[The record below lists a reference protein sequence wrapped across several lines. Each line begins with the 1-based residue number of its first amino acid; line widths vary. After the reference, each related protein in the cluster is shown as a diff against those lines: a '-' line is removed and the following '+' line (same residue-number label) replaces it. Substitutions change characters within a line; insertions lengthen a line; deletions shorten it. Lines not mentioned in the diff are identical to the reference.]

1 MLPNEAMPLFGMRKK
16 EKIMKKLICT
26 VLAGT
31 MLLTLC
37 ACGTKKTE
45 TSVTPSAS
53 PAVES
58 TSPSSAPASPS
69 AAAEKTLASV
79 LDDINAHMEVGTAGS
94 SLKAVKFAAALL
106 DWGKKT
112 KLSADEI
119 KAQTVAWLSPKGN
132 DEQLAFAEKYAAVKN
147 AIAQLS
153 DDNAQ
158 ELLSEAGVADSNYP
172 WNDAAF
178 AAVKTV
184 TEAVLGQS

>member
-1 MLPNEAMPLFGMRKK
+1 MEK

-45 TSVTPSAS
+45 TSVSPSAS

-58 TSPSSAPASPS
+58 ASPSPSAAAQASPS

-79 LDDINAHMEVGTAGS
+79 LDDISAHMEVGTAGS
-94 SLKAVKFAAALL
+94 GLKAVRFAAELL
-106 DWGKKT
+106 DWGQET

-132 DEQLAFAEKYAAVKN
+132 DEQAAFAEKYAAVKN
-147 AIAQLS
+147 AAGQLS
-153 DDNAQ
+153 DDNAK
-158 ELLSEAGVADSNYP
+158 ERLDEAGVTDSNYP

-178 AAVKTV
+178 AAVQSV
-184 TEAVLGQS
+184 TGAVLGQS

>member
-1 MLPNEAMPLFGMRKK
+1 MWKK

-45 TSVTPSAS
+45 TSVSPSAS
-53 PAVES
+53 PVVES
-58 TSPSSAPASPS
+58 TSPSPSAAAPASPS
-69 AAAEKTLASV
+69 AATEKTLASV
-79 LDDINAHMEVGTAGS
+79 LDDINAHMEIGTAGS
-94 SLKAVKFAAALL
+94 SLKAVKFAAELL
-106 DWGKKT
+106 DWGQTT

-119 KAQTVAWLSPKGN
+119 KTQTVAWLSPKGN
-132 DEQLAFAEKYAAVKN
+132 DEQLAFAEKYTAVKN
-147 AIAQLS
+147 AIAQIS
-153 DDNAQ
+153 DDNAE
-158 ELLSEAGVADSNYP
+158 ELLSEAGVKDSNYP

-178 AAVKTV
+178 AAVKSV